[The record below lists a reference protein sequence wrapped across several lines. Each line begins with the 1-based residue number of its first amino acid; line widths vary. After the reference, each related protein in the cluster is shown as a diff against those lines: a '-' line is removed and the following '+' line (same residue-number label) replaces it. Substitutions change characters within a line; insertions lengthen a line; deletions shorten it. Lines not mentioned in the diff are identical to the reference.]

1 MADNQIQL
9 VINPRDY
16 IGDKEPINGFGSPTD
31 FFSGEDLA
39 FSAHKSLLSN
49 EVAALRVA
57 SERNPYS
64 RITYA
69 KVKMRSTAIAKTH
82 RPTKSIFSQSKRS
95 FVVGGIGVGELLIE
109 MHPGSI
115 EKVGA
120 AIARAEEVS
129 GEKTSRVRSEVGGI
143 QSISPYSPADR
154 VPFTVAELM
163 AWKEDGMVS
172 NGFYVELF
180 QPLLLLNS
188 RQQYSEDF
196 RNLLLSFKEN
206 LESFDNVTYK
216 ELTTSGSG
224 GLLFIHIESTQQN
237 IFEAVSENLMNFFSN
252 HPLVRK
258 VTPSPSISS
267 YSTSERFGQ
276 SIVPPNPNDDFQYPI
291 VGVIDNGISD
301 VFDSWVIHRG
311 YDLPDRY
318 RVEEHGSKIAGL
330 LVCGNAL
337 NGSDL
342 VPESDGCRLAD
353 LFLFPSKQN
362 FDSLY
367 TGGLEHFFE
376 TLKSA
381 VETAKEEVG
390 VRIFN
395 LSMNLPP
402 RTPGEGWYSIA
413 AQKLDEIADEL
424 DIQFV
429 ISAGNLSYANKRET
443 WVAGD
448 PTQNI
453 ENLLSDHIA
462 LPPAESL
469 RGISVMALNP
479 VNLSPS
485 SYTRIGPMYKAGI
498 KPDLSYIGGEDGYDL
513 TTISMGGEKVKTCGT
528 SMSAPLVAK
537 ILASLDNK
545 IDGDTSLEVLKA
557 LLIHNTSYPEIIEDE
572 AYKEV
577 RKDLYGFGIPSS
589 SDAILTE
596 DAHSFTF
603 VVADNISSDKKLSMA
618 FPWPDSLKRPDGT
631 CRGDIKLTL
640 VSRPAI
646 DSSYGEELVREN
658 ITAYLRAC
666 DNNGNKRGLLSF
678 AFSEI
683 GEDEARE
690 EVSLIKDSFKW
701 NPIKVSFAKLKRKK
715 IIGDVFL
722 EIEYLSRDG
731 VPSNFDGVPFAA
743 ILTITDPQKEAPV
756 NVDMKAQMQA
766 VGIQLS
772 NIQVAAR
779 VSGQIG

>member
-1 MADNQIQL
+1 MADNQIQF

-16 IGDKEPINGFGSPTD
+16 IGDKEPITGFGSPTD

-39 FSAHKSLLSN
+39 FSEHKSLLSN

-57 SERNPYS
+57 SERNQYS

-69 KVKMRSTAIAKTH
+69 KVKMRSNAIAKTH
-82 RPTKSIFSQSKRS
+82 RPTKSVFSQNKRS

-129 GEKTSRVRSEVGGI
+129 KEKTSRVRSEVGGI
-143 QSISPYSPADR
+143 QSISPYSPVDR
-154 VPFTVAELM
+154 VPFSVAELI
-163 AWKEDGMVS
+163 AWKENGMVS
-172 NGFYVELF
+172 NGYYVELF
-180 QPLLLLNS
+180 HPLCLLNS

-196 RNLLLSFKEN
+196 RNLLSSFKDN

-216 ELTTSGSG
+216 ELITSGSG
-224 GLLFIHIESTQQN
+224 GLLFIHIESAKQD
-237 IFEAVSENLMNFFSN
+237 IFEDVSANLMNFFSN

-258 VTPSPSISS
+258 VIPAPSISS
-267 YSTSERFGQ
+267 YSTSGGFGQ
-276 SIVPPNPNDDFQYPI
+276 SIDIPKPDDASIYPI

-301 VFDSWVIHRG
+301 VFDSWVVHRG
-311 YDLPDRY
+311 NDLPDRY
-318 RVEEHGSKIAGL
+318 RIEEHGSKIAGL

-342 VPESDGCRLAD
+342 VPENDGCRLAD
-353 LFLFPSKQN
+353 LCLLPSKQN
-362 FDSLY
+362 IDSLY

-381 VETAKEEVG
+381 VDTAKEKSG
-390 VRIFN
+390 ARIFN
-395 LSMNLPP
+395 LSMNQTLQ
-402 RTPGEGWYSIA
+402 TPGEEWYSIA

-429 ISAGNLSYANKRET
+429 ISAGNLSSANKRDT

-453 ENLLSDHIA
+453 AYILPDHIA

-479 VNLSPS
+479 ANMSPS
-485 SYTRIGPMYKAGI
+485 SYTRVGPMYKAGI
-498 KPDLSYIGGEDGYDL
+498 KPDLSYIGGEDDYEL
-513 TTISMGGEKVKTCGT
+513 TTVNMGGEKVKTCGT
-528 SMSAPLVAK
+528 SMSTPLVAK

-545 IDGDTSLEVLKA
+545 IDGYTSLEVLKA
-557 LLIHNTSYPEIIEDE
+557 LLIHNTSYPDIIEDE
-572 AYKEV
+572 TYDEV
-577 RKDLYGFGIPSS
+577 RKNLYGFGIPSS

-596 DAHSFTF
+596 DAYSFTF

-640 VSRPAI
+640 VSRPTI

-666 DNNGNKRGLLSF
+666 DNNGNKRSLLSF
-678 AFSEI
+678 AFSGI
-683 GEDEARE
+683 GADEARE
-690 EVSLIKDSFKW
+690 EENLIKDSFKW
-701 NPIKVSFAKLKRKK
+701 NPIKVSFAKLQRRK

-731 VPSNFDGVPFAA
+731 VSSNFDGVPFAA
-743 ILTITDPQKEAPV
+743 VLTITDPQKVAHV

-766 VGIQLS
+766 IGIQLS
-772 NIQVAAR
+772 NIQVAAQ
-779 VSGQIG
+779 VKGQIG